1 MPSDNL
7 SKLSYETL
15 EAEVKRL
22 WHREAFFDAIQE
34 IAHFGYC
41 EWDYDN
47 SRIISCTPAYAH
59 IFGMSIQEVVES
71 QSSWQKV
78 LDQIHPDDRNHYS
91 DSYFSQ
97 KAVGSHEVE
106 YRIFRKDGEIRH
118 IREVGMVVRNDNTKR
133 SEAVGLI
140 QDVTEHVNMRKNIEE
155 SAAKLKLAART
166 ARLGYWHYDEVA
178 LKYLDVSEECAGIH
192 GYTVPEYLDR
202 FLHLD
207 DDMTT
212 VHPEDKE
219 ALYEAYELDLGKQD
233 IVYRTQHK
241 DGHWIHLREIATDIT
256 DEAGNCIESIGTVQD
271 ITELKNAEQ
280 SLRESRDSL
289 EAAVEERTRQL
300 ADTVKQLKQE
310 IEGT

>member
-1 MPSDNL
+1 MMSDNL
-7 SKLSYETL
+7 ARLSYEVL
-15 EAEVKRL
+15 AAEVKRL
-22 WHREAFFDAIQE
+22 WHREAFFDAIQV

-47 SRIISCTPAYAH
+47 GRIISCTPAYAQ
-59 IFGMSIQEVVES
+59 IFGMSIEEVVES

-91 DSYFSQ
+91 ESYLSQ
-97 KAVGSHEVE
+97 KTVGSHEVE

-118 IREVGMVVRNDNTKR
+118 IKEVGMVVRNDSSKR

-140 QDVTEHVNMRKNIEE
+140 QDVTEHANMRKNIEE

-178 LKYLDVSEECAGIH
+178 LKYLDISEECAGIH
-192 GYTVPEYLDR
+192 GYTVSEFLDR

-212 VHPEDKE
+212 VHPEDRE
-219 ALYEAYELDLGKQD
+219 ALYEAYELAKGKQD
-233 IVYRTQHK
+233 FVYRTQHK
-241 DGHWIHLREIATDIT
+241 DGHWIHVREIATDIT
-256 DEAGNCIESIGTVQD
+256 DEAGNCIESIGTLQD
-271 ITELKNAEQ
+271 ITEQKNAEQ
-280 SLRESRDSL
+280 SLQESRD
-289 EAAVEERTRQL
+289 
-300 ADTVKQLKQE
+300 
-310 IEGT
+310 